1 MYTVLSYGLMA
12 ADGVRMDAYTR
23 AISQTV
29 RPGHVVVDL
38 GCGSG
43 IFSLL
48 ALRAG
53 ARRVHAID
61 INPSVWIARD
71 LAAANG
77 FAGKVEV
84 HEKSSFDVEL
94 PEKADVII
102 ADMRGSSPFFE
113 HNLAALEDARR
124 RWLAPDGVLLPARDR
139 LFVAL
144 IEADRLYRHFENGW
158 MNLER
163 RGFDASAARTAT
175 LHSVYSDEEA
185 MVLGNQVLSEAKP
198 WAEVTYGEPF
208 QRAVTATVD
217 LAVTRGGVAHA
228 LATWFE
234 ATVHEG
240 IVYDNAPGKS
250 LVYKRTILPLLEP
263 VRVDVGESARVVL
276 RTDTSGA
283 QWAWDT
289 AIGERARFRQAT
301 FLGVP
306 TSPDRLLR
314 ESLGATPA
322 RAPAG
327 DRAGQILAMMDG
339 TRSLH
344 EIADAIA
351 VSEPGVRREALL
363 DEVKTCVRRYG
374 R

>member
-1 MYTVLSYGLMA
+1 MA
-12 ADGVRMDAYTR
+12 GDALRMDAYAR
-23 AISQTV
+23 AIAQSV

-61 INPSVWIARD
+61 INPAAWLARD

-77 FAGKVEV
+77 FADRLEV

-94 PEKADVII
+94 PERADVII
-102 ADMRGSSPFFE
+102 ADMRGSSPFYE
-113 HNLAALEDARR
+113 QNLAALEDARR
-124 RWLAPDGVLLPARDR
+124 RWLTPGGVLLPSRDR

-144 IEADRLYRHFENGW
+144 IEAERLYQHFENGW
-158 MNLER
+158 VHLER
-163 RGFDASAARTAT
+163 QGFDAAAARIAT
-175 LHSVYSDEEA
+175 LNAVYSDEEA
-185 MVLGNQVLSEAKP
+185 PVLGNQVVSEAKP
-198 WAEVTYGEPF
+198 WTEVTYGEAF
-208 QRAVTATVD
+208 ERAISATVD
-217 LAVTRGGVAHA
+217 LAVTRGGTAHA
-228 LATWFE
+228 LAAWFE
-234 ATVHEG
+234 ATVSEG
-240 IVYDNAPGKS
+240 VVYDNAPGKK

-263 VRVDVGESARVVL
+263 VRVQRGDSARVTL
-276 RTDTSGA
+276 RTEPSGA

-289 AIGERARFRQAT
+289 AVGNVRLRQAT

-306 TSPDRLLR
+306 TSPATLLR
-314 ESLGATPA
+314 ESLGAKPA
-322 RAPAG
+322 RSPAG
-327 DRAGQILAMMDG
+327 ERASRILAMMDG

-344 EIADAIA
+344 EIADTIVA
-351 VSEPGVRREALL
+351 SEPGARSEGVL
-363 DEVKTCVRRYG
+363 DEVKACARRYT

>member
-1 MYTVLSYGLMA
+1 MA
-12 ADGVRMDAYTR
+12 GDTLRMEAYAR
-23 AISQTV
+23 AIAQSV

-48 ALRAG
+48 ALQAG

-61 INPSVWIARD
+61 VNPAVWLARD

-77 FAGKVEV
+77 FAGKLEV

-94 PEKADVII
+94 PEQADVII
-102 ADMRGSSPFFE
+102 ADMRGSSPFYE
-113 HNLAALEDARR
+113 HNLAALEDARK
-124 RWLAPDGVLLPARDR
+124 RWLAPGGVLLPSRDR

-144 IEADRLYRHFENGW
+144 IEAERLYEHFENGW
-158 MNLER
+158 VHLER
-163 RGFDASAARTAT
+163 QGFDASAARVAT
-175 LHSVYSDEEA
+175 LNSVYSDEEA
-185 MVLGNQVLSEAKP
+185 LVLANQVLSEAKP
-198 WAEVTYGEPF
+198 WTEVLYGEPF
-208 QRAVTATVD
+208 ERSIGATVE
-217 LAVTRGGVAHA
+217 LPVTRGGTAHA

-234 ATVHEG
+234 ATVRDG
-240 IVYDNAPGKS
+240 IVYDNAPGKK

-263 VRVDVGESARVVL
+263 VRVERGDSARVTL
-276 RTDTSGA
+276 RTEASGV

-306 TSPDRLLR
+306 TSPETLLR
-314 ESLGATPA
+314 ESLGATPG
-322 RAPAG
+322 RSPAG
-327 DRAGQILAMMDG
+327 DRAARILAMMDG
-339 TRSLH
+339 TRSVH

-351 VSEPGVRREALL
+351 SSEPGIRATSLL
-363 DEVKTCVRRYG
+363 DEVKTCVRRYA